1 METYKRFPEKLKD
14 MLEELE
20 TEGRLKQ
27 MKVQVEPS
35 GGGRFVADVTSPS
48 FADIPEELHQELV
61 WGKILEKLDDSEQR
75 RVEFVFTPS
84 PEEEL
89 TSGEPSRNPKR
100 SAKRR

>member
-1 METYKRFPEKLKD
+1 V
-14 MLEELE
+14 LEELE
-20 TEGRLKQ
+20 TEGRLKH
-27 MKVQVEPS
+27 MRVQVEPS